1 MTVLRSVTLY
11 PADQGC
17 GLALR
22 SRNLSLLPS
31 VFVFVIGLPSLPG
44 DGYLPKEKAGAADI
58 IGIDCTNIRNPLALK
73 PDSKFSS

>member
-1 MTVLRSVTLY
+1 VTFLRSVTLY
-11 PADQGC
+11 SDPGC

-44 DGYLPKEKAGAADI
+44 DGYLPKDKTDAAEI
-58 IGIDCTNIRNPLALK
+58 LGIDCTNIRNPLALK
-73 PDSKFSS
+73 PDTKFSS